1 MNENAPI
8 PNPVPANPTPDSKF
22 LAIVGDRVRAARA
35 HKGISR
41 RALAEKSGVSQ
52 RYLAQLEGGEGNI
65 SIALLRRVADALD
78 HRIEWLVGE
87 DDPWKPEDLLV
98 ASLFRQAGVE
108 QRREA
113 LRILEPSGP
122 MGLRAH
128 RVALIGLRG
137 AGKSTL
143 GRMLAAETGVPFL
156 ELNQEIGRITGMPVN
171 EIIALYGQEGYR
183 SLEKQ
188 AIDRIVAEH
197 ESIILAVAGGIV
209 SEPET
214 FANFLRHFHTIWLKA
229 APEEHMARVR
239 AQGDLRPM
247 AGNPAALDE
256 LKSILTSREA
266 LYAQAEISV
275 DTSGKRLEESI
286 RDLRAVVTENRFL
299 HLRQD

>member
-1 MNENAPI
+1 MNESLPIAAP
-8 PNPVPANPTPDSKF
+8 VSAAATRDSDF

-35 HKGISR
+35 RKGISR
-41 RALAEKSGVSQ
+41 RTLAERSGVSQ
-52 RYLAQLEGGEGNI
+52 RYLAQLEGGDGNI
-65 SIALLRRVADALD
+65 SITLLRRIADALD

-87 DDPWKPEDLLV
+87 DDSRNPEDILV
-98 ASLFRQAGVE
+98 ASLFRRAGSE
-108 QRREA
+108 RRRQA
-113 LRILEPSGP
+113 LRILDPAGP
-122 MGLRAH
+122 AGLRAH
-128 RVALIGLRG
+128 RLALIGLRG

-143 GRMLAAETGVPFL
+143 GKMLAAETGVPFL
-156 ELNQEIGRITGMPVN
+156 ELNQEIARMSGMPVN

-197 ESIILAVAGGIV
+197 DSIILAVAGGIV
-209 SEPET
+209 SESET
-214 FANFLRHFHTIWLKA
+214 FVRFLRHFHTIWLKA
-229 APEEHMARVR
+229 SPEEHMARAR

-275 DTSGKRLEESI
+275 DTSGKRLEDSFREV
-286 RDLRAVVTENRFL
+286 RTVVAECRFL
-299 HLRQD
+299 VE